1 MKTDFSGKS
10 WATYNRLLE
19 AFVRDCPSPFFRLQ
33 VILPSA
39 NSAKLV
45 YVNNLGFHSGI
56 AAVELWSSAFALIE
70 SRPTSSGGAG
80 PRAATP
86 PGGVALGFISP
97 LRPPTT
103 GPIGYLSSTLS
114 AKG

>member
-10 WATYNRLLE
+10 WATYNKLLE

-70 SRPTSSGGAG
+70 SRPTSSGGRVLG
-80 PRAATP
+80 LRLF
-86 PGGVALGFISP
+86 PGGGCPRV
-97 LRPPTT
+97 
-103 GPIGYLSSTLS
+103 Y
-114 AKG
+114 